1 MGEPEFV
8 EQTDPETVFTALSDS
23 NRVEILQA
31 LWESDETA
39 TFSELREAV
48 GTRDSGKFNYHL
60 DKLVGEFVTR
70 TDAGYE
76 LTQAGKQINGAI
88 EAGAYTVTATIE
100 PIELPTPCPVCGG
113 SRTLSYADETVSVD
127 CDSCGTVAEFG
138 VPPSVFADCDREAI
152 PEIAGRYLRTT
163 FRKVTSGFCP
173 FCDGPVEPTVRPISE
188 VLDSHLEDT
197 EDDLPVQ
204 TDDMPHVEYDCRR
217 CGATPTGGLGL
228 VCLDH
233 PAVVSFYYDRGV
245 DIRTESIWSVVG
257 CPPDRQSIRTTDPL
271 VAAVTYTADED
282 SITVVVDETLDTV
295 AIERACHRIGHRV
308 LSFVRPGLCPRS

>member
-23 NRVEILQA
+23 SRIEILQA
-31 LWESDETA
+31 LWEIDETA

-48 GTRDSGKFNYHL
+48 GTRDSSRFNYHL
-60 DKLVGEFVTR
+60 DKLVGEFVTK

-88 EAGAYTVTATIE
+88 EAGAYTVTATVE
-100 PIELPTPCPVCGG
+100 PIELATPCPVCGG

-127 CDSCGTVAEFG
+127 CDSCATVAQFG

-163 FRKVTSGFCP
+163 FRKITSGFCP
-173 FCDGPVEPTVRPISE
+173 FCDGPIEPTVRPISE
-188 VLDSHLEDT
+188 VLDSHLEDAGNGLAAQA
-197 EDDLPVQ
+197 DDI
-204 TDDMPHVEYDCRR
+204 PHVEYDCSR

-228 VCLDH
+228 VCFDH
-233 PAVVSFYYDRGV
+233 PAVVHFYHDRGV
-245 DIRTESIWSVVG
+245 DMESESIWNVIG
-257 CPPDRQSIRTTDPL
+257 CPPERQSIRTTDPL
-271 VAAVTYTADED
+271 EAAITYTADGE
-282 SITVVVDETLDTV
+282 SITVVVDETLDVV
-295 AIERACHRIGHRV
+295 AIEQ
-308 LSFVRPGLCPRS
+308 